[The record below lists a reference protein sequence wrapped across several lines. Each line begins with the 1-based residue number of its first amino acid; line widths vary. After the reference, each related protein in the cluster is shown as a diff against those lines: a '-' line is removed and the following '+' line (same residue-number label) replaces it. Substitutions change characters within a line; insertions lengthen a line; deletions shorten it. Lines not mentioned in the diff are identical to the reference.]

1 MGDRSSLIRLNL
13 LDITSEIW
21 RRYLTI
27 RCWIFL
33 LPRDGSPQYSI
44 VHSVDKRGHSMI
56 TFIAEPNLDKHKE
69 ITHMW
74 RKWGTPQN
82 FCLAFMNL
90 KNNLFIK
97 KTVEVGQKNVRILIF
112 TMLYLKEEKKNTW
125 RYYFTLVYYK
135 SWWYELQILRYR
147 AW

>member
-1 MGDRSSLIRLNL
+1 M

-125 RYYFTLVYYK
+125 RYYFTPVYQK